1 MKKTVLSIVTA
12 VALSG
17 FGMAGGD
24 IAPVTPAPV
33 DNWSGFYGG
42 VQAGYVWNDADVDYA
57 TYVNDKLKNN
67 QYAHGLNVDGSALGL
82 YGGYNWL
89 FANDILLGVEGEIN
103 MVGASDTKE
112 TREEGENPPEY
123 HGVTEVEQNWDAA
136 LLLRA
141 GKVMGNG
148 NWLPYIVGG
157 VAWSNFDVTK
167 ETHKGKTF
175 NTDLTL
181 TGWTVGAGLE
191 MVLTENLHARIQYR
205 YTDYGDDTKQIKH
218 VQKKNKVVKNVDAKL
233 DVAHSHQVMV
243 GLTFRF

>member
-42 VQAGYVWNDADVDYA
+42 VQAGYVWNDADVDYTRYRNGA
-57 TYVNDKLKNN
+57 LQSP
-67 QYAHGLNVDGSALGL
+67 QYAHGLNVDGAALGL
-82 YGGYNWL
+82 YAGYNWL
-89 FANDILLGVEGEIN
+89 LSNDILLGIEGEMN
-103 MVGASDTKE
+103 MVGASE
-112 TREEGENPPEY
+112 TIETEQEGGNPQNP
-123 HGVTEVEQNWDAA
+123 HGITTVEQNWDAA
-136 LLLRA
+136 LLLRV
-141 GKVMGNG
+141 GKVMGDG
-148 NWLPYIVGG
+148 DWLPYVIGG
-157 VAWSNFDVTK
+157 VAWGNFDVTK
-167 ETHKGKTF
+167 QTNNGKSF

-181 TGWTVGAGLE
+181 TGWTIGTGLE
-191 MVLTENLHARIQYR
+191 IVFTENLHARIQYR
-205 YTDYGDDTKQIKH
+205 YTDYGDDTKQIRH
-218 VQKKNKVVKNVDAKL
+218 TAGKVTRDVDAKL